1 MSRICGRRRLVV
13 LYLPVMNYRHAYHAG
28 NFADV
33 VKHAALALLLRRL
46 QQKETPLCVLDLFAG
61 IGAYDL
67 AGEEAAKTGEAA
79 EGIGRLW
86 PPPPKAPGEL
96 APYLEALAAMNGG
109 ASAGALPRHYPGS
122 PELARRLLRPQD
134 RLVLAEL
141 HPEDSGTLRR
151 RYGRDG
157 QVAVHRRDGYEA
169 LPALVPPAERRGLV
183 LVDPPYERPDEPER
197 LVRALAR
204 AYRRWPTG
212 LYLVWYPIKDA
223 GPLAAFKAAAREA
236 VPRRL
241 LAAELTLFDEMPA
254 WRLNGCGLLLV
265 NPPWQSAEAL
275 ATLLGWLQPLLSR
288 GGGRAAV
295 RWLAPEEGSREEG
308 SREEG

>member
-1 MSRICGRRRLVV
+1 
-13 LYLPVMNYRHAYHAG
+13 MNYRHAYHAG

-46 QQKETPLCVLDLFAG
+46 QAKATPLAVLDLFAG

-67 AGEEAAKTGEAA
+67 AGEAALKTGEAA
-79 EGIGRLW
+79 GGIGRLW
-86 PPPPKAPGEL
+86 PPAARPAAEL
-96 APYLEALAAMNGG
+96 AAYLEVVAAMNPGG
-109 ASAGALPRHYPGS
+109 GGALPRHYPGS

-141 HPEDSGTLRR
+141 HPEDAGSLRR
-151 RYGRDG
+151 RYGRDP
-157 QVAVHRRDGYEA
+157 QVAVHGRDGFEA

-183 LVDPPYERPDEPER
+183 LIDPPYERPDEPER

-212 LYLVWYPIKDA
+212 LYVVWYPVKDPA
-223 GPLAAFKAAAREA
+223 ALVAFKEAARQA

-241 LAAELTLFDEMPA
+241 LTAELTLFAQSPA

-265 NPPWQSAEAL
+265 NPPWQSDTAL
-275 ATLLGWLQPLLSR
+275 AALLERLQPLLAR
-288 GGGRAAV
+288 DGGGSRV
-295 RWLAPEEGSREEG
+295 EWLASEPESR
-308 SREEG
+308 

>member
-1 MSRICGRRRLVV
+1 
-13 LYLPVMNYRHAYHAG
+13 MNYRHAYHAG

-67 AGEEAAKTGEAA
+67 AGEEATKTGEAA

-86 PPPPKAPGEL
+86 PPPRKAPAEL
-96 APYLEALAAMNGG
+96 APYLEVLAAMN
-109 ASAGALPRHYPGS
+109 AAAGAAPLPGHYPGS
-122 PELARRLLRPQD
+122 PEVARLLLRPQD

-141 HPEDSGTLRR
+141 HPEDSATLRR
-151 RYGRDG
+151 RYGRDAR
-157 QVAVHRRDGYEA
+157 VAVHRRDGFEA

-183 LVDPPYERPDEPER
+183 LIDPPYERPEEPER
-197 LVRALAR
+197 LLRALSR

-212 LYLVWYPIKDA
+212 LYLVWYPIKEA
-223 GPLAAFKAAAREA
+223 AASAAFTSAAREA

-241 LAAELTLFDEMPA
+241 LAAEITLFDETPA

-265 NPPWQSAEAL
+265 NPPWQSDAAL
-275 ATLLGWLQPLLSR
+275 TTLLAWLQPLLSR
-288 GGGRAAV
+288 GGGRSAV
-295 RWLAPEEGSREEG
+295 RWLAPEEG
-308 SREEG
+308 